1 MHPELTHELAA
12 QRIADLHRQAAAERL
27 AGEVRAGHRRAGR
40 RRRAWGRLPS
50 RQPRPARA

>member
-1 MHPELTHELAA
+1 MHPELTHELAT

-40 RRRAWGRLPS
+40 RRRVWAGLPS